1 MQASPMNPNNSVG
14 SSLPDATF
22 GRRSVGSYSDYASAS
37 KAVDFLSDKG
47 FPVKRVAIVAEG
59 LRFVEQV
66 TGRLDWGVAVMQGA
80 ISGAITGLTFAL
92 LFNLFNFIQPLIP
105 LGTLLIS
112 GLLYGAILGAVL
124 GVISYALS
132 GGRRDFLSLGGM
144 QAEKYNIMVDN
155 EVADQAQQLMY
166 QMR

>member
-1 MQASPMNPNNSVG
+1 MQASMPPSG
-14 SSLPDATF
+14 SMGSKLPDATF
-22 GRRSVGSYSDYASAS
+22 GRRSIASYSDYPSAS

-47 FPVKRVAIVAEG
+47 FPVQRVAIVAEG
-59 LRFVEQV
+59 LRLVEQV
-66 TGRLDWGVAVMQGA
+66 TGRLNWSVAITQGA

-92 LFNLFNFIQPLIP
+92 LFSLFNFIQPLIP
-105 LGTLLIS
+105 VGTLLIS
-112 GLLYGAILGAVL
+112 GLIYGAIVGAVL

-166 QMR
+166 QLR